1 MFDLNILIILS
12 MAFGL
17 GMLHAL
23 DADHIAMVTS
33 LSSSHAGFRKSVLY
47 CSRWAL
53 GHALTLMLLGVLVL
67 VIGIQIPPQY
77 SELAELL
84 IGVFLVLL
92 GLWLLWDLRQQ
103 HIHIHF
109 HVHDGLPEHAHWHS
123 HHQDNSHRHQHRAM
137 FIGSLHGF
145 AGSAPLLALIPVA
158 VNQQPLTGMLY
169 LLLFSLGVITAMLLF
184 GGLLSIVT
192 RYLAQLSHR
201 LLIGLRILISLATIT
216 VGGLLMAQVWQ

>member
-1 MFDLNILIILS
+1 MFDLNLIIVLS

-33 LSSSHAGFRKSVLY
+33 LSSSHAGFKKSVMY

-67 VIGIQIPPQY
+67 VIGIQIPAQY
-77 SELAELL
+77 SEVAELL

-109 HVHDGLPEHAHWHS
+109 HAHDGLPEHAHWHS
-123 HHQDNSHRHQHRAM
+123 HQQDKSHRHQHRAL
-137 FIGSLHGF
+137 FIGSLHGV

-169 LLLFSLGVITAMLLF
+169 LLLFSIGVIMAMLLF

-192 RYLAQLSHR
+192 RYLARLSQR
-201 LLIGLRILISLATIT
+201 LLIGLRVLISLSTIT
-216 VGGLLMAQVWQ
+216 IGGLLVVQVWQ